1 MKYSVAG
8 IRVNVRDVNASNREW
23 ITDVFIP
30 KCKLLLDEILTR
42 SRSRLHVV
50 TWPYLLVSGHY
61 YCDIRCITSWT
72 EVRVCRW
79 WLRFQTCKRHR
90 STVSITIQLSR
101 SLIDL
106 LRYRI
111 LIVEERLFTFPHFFN
126 TITIQQSRCKGH
138 FCSFIAQRGCKHI
151 LSDYRSV
158 VGLAI
163 FKLH

>member
-23 ITDVFIP
+23 N
-30 KCKLLLDEILTR
+30 EILTR
-42 SRSRLHVV
+42 SKSRLHVV

-126 TITIQQSRCKGH
+126 AITIQQSRCKGH
-138 FCSFIAQRGCKHI
+138 FCSFIAQRGCKHP